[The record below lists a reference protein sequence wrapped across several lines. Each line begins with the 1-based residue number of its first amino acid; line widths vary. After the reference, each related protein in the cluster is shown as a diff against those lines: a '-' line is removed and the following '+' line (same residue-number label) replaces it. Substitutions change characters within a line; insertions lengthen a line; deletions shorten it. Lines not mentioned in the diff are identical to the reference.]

1 MKTTRYGT
9 FETNSSSTHS
19 LLILSYEEQRLLDN
33 EELYITSSYNYDLIS
48 KAEYIEVMTDKMKE
62 FEEYNEEL
70 SFEENLDQF
79 KQSDPYYDNRWEL
92 PCSLDELIE
101 LETDI
106 LSHDVDHYTS
116 KSGDQIVIHAFHG
129 YNG

>member
-48 KAEYIEVMTDKMKE
+48 KSEYIEVMTDKMKE

-70 SFEENLDQF
+70 NFEENLDQF
-79 KQSDPYYDNRWEL
+79 KQSDLYYDNRWEL
-92 PCSLDELIE
+92 PCTLDKLIE
-101 LETDI
+101 LETNN
-106 LSHDVDHYTS
+106 LLHDVDHYTS